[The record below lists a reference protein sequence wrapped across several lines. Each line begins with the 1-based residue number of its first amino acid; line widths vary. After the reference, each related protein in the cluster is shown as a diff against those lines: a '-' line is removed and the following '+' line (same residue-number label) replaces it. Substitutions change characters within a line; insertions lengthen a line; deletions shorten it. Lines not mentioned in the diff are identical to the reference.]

1 MFGSVTLYTT
11 NRNGVIQGVAL
22 TLCFAGTGANHT
34 QNRREGR
41 LFTNHSGV
49 VVVVAIRSRS
59 DPASPPHHDEEH
71 SGGITM
77 EKQVI
82 QSVGFRNI
90 KENDEIV
97 GFQLKIR
104 LPYYR
109 GVFLSQLKLGNL
121 IVDGEVFTAD
131 RILWRINGEDFTAK
145 EMRKDRHRHWH
156 PSELATL
163 IVKKPGGLKQGYH
176 DLEYGFCCTHS
187 YMPPMMEELSDPTR
201 EEVIFMPEFGH
212 NLHKRRLLIV

>member
-1 MFGSVTLYTT
+1 
-11 NRNGVIQGVAL
+11 
-22 TLCFAGTGANHT
+22 
-34 QNRREGR
+34 
-41 LFTNHSGV
+41 
-49 VVVVAIRSRS
+49 
-59 DPASPPHHDEEH
+59 
-71 SGGITM
+71 M

-90 KENDEIV
+90 KENNEIV

-109 GVFLSQLKLGNL
+109 GVFLSQIKPGNL
-121 IVDGEVFTAD
+121 TVDGEVFTAEH
-131 RILWRINGEDFTAK
+131 IIWRINGEDFTAA
-145 EMRKDRHRHWH
+145 EMRLDWHRHWH
-156 PSELATL
+156 PLEPATL

-187 YMPPMMEELSDPTR
+187 YMPPMMEEVSDPTKD
-201 EEVIFMPEFGH
+201 EVIFMPEFGH